1 MGNQIKLL
9 DRIRSSYAALRPSE
23 QKVADYILSDPDRSA
38 KCTIS
43 EIADAVQ
50 VSQPTVIRFV
60 QALGFDGY
68 RNFRYC
74 LLRDGQADKKSA
86 SYFDHM
92 GNFDL
97 KPWDQIKDLPLREV
111 RTANGLLEQTLK
123 CLSQQELSK
132 AVHLLTTSRLIDIY
146 GVENSFTPA
155 NDLLTKLTYL
165 GLGCRMHTDAYLQQI
180 AAAHLQPGDVAVAFS
195 HSGSSI
201 DTVKA
206 MRQAKKAGA
215 ATIAITSRK
224 TPVLAKYADVCLCT
238 GGEQSTIYGSAIFS
252 RVPDLAVVDLLCMGV
267 ILSDYER
274 FSRNL
279 DKSGAVISDR
289 GYPEE

>member
-92 GNFDL
+92 GYFDL
-97 KPWDQIKDLPLREV
+97 KPWDQLKDLPLREV
-111 RTANGLLEQTLK
+111 RAANESLEQTLK

-180 AAAHLQPGDVAVAFS
+180 AAAHLQP
-195 HSGSSI
+195 
-201 DTVKA
+201 
-206 MRQAKKAGA
+206 
-215 ATIAITSRK
+215 
-224 TPVLAKYADVCLCT
+224 
-238 GGEQSTIYGSAIFS
+238 
-252 RVPDLAVVDLLCMGV
+252 
-267 ILSDYER
+267 
-274 FSRNL
+274 
-279 DKSGAVISDR
+279 
-289 GYPEE
+289 